1 MASPDTIMLLIVDY
15 HAAIWGQDSCA
26 PLRTLENV

>member
-15 HAAIWGQDSCA
+15 QQ
-26 PLRTLENV
+26 PLGSKTPAYTPGG